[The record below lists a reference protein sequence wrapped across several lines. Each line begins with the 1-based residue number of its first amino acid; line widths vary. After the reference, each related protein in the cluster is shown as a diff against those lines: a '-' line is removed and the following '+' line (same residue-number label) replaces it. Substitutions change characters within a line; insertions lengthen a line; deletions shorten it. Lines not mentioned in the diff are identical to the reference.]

1 MRKKCENAKIEEIP
15 ADELQEFA
23 IKFVLGVRKKNGE

>member
-1 MRKKCENAKIEEIP
+1 MQGNAKVEEIP
-15 ADELQEFA
+15 ATDLQEFA